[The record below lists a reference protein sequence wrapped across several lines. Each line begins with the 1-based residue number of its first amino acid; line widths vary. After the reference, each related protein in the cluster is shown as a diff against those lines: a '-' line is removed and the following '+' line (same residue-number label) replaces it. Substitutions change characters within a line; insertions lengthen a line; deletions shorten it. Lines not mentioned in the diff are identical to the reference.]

1 MYNEEVQSN
10 LRKLQLAELEIIRV
24 FIDICERENLRYY
37 MIGGTM
43 LGAVR
48 HRGFIPWD
56 DDVDIGM
63 PREDYDRLFD
73 LLSGGEGLPE
83 HFEYLNFKI
92 KEDYNRYFS
101 RIVDNRVRVYNA
113 SGGREI
119 VESAWID
126 IFPLDGSPN
135 IPFFRYLHYTSLM
148 WTRLRY
154 HLSCFDYLVNLS
166 RPGRPLYQRLIIAAA
181 KRVNLGRRADTK
193 EILWE
198 IDKKLHRFGWDGSS
212 TGANVFGAYA
222 YREIVPKNVWG
233 GDHARRYQCED
244 LMLPGPRLYD
254 EFLSRFYGDY
264 MKPPAEGNRDKHNIR
279 KIEFASSEESA
290 DNQTLAGYG
299 DNNPGNWETET
310 DDT

>member
-1 MYNEEVQSN
+1 
-10 LRKLQLAELEIIRV
+10 
-24 FIDICERENLRYY
+24 

-48 HRGFIPWD
+48 HNGFIPWD

-73 LLSGGEGLPE
+73 LLSGGGGLPE

-126 IFPLDGSPN
+126 IFPLDGNPN

-154 HLSCFDYLVNLS
+154 HLSCFDYLVNLN

-181 KRVNLGRRADTK
+181 KRVNLGRGADTK

-198 IDKKLHRFGWDGSS
+198 IDKKLHRYGWDGPVCGVSPFHLLIS
-212 TGANVFGAYA
+212 PIT
-222 YREIVPKNVWG
+222 
-233 GDHARRYQCED
+233 C
-244 LMLPGPRLYD
+244 
-254 EFLSRFYGDY
+254 
-264 MKPPAEGNRDKHNIR
+264 
-279 KIEFASSEESA
+279 
-290 DNQTLAGYG
+290 
-299 DNNPGNWETET
+299 
-310 DDT
+310 

>member
-1 MYNEEVQSN
+1 MYKEEVHSN

-48 HRGFIPWD
+48 HKGFIPWD

-63 PREDYDRLFD
+63 PREDYDRLFE
-73 LLSGGEGLPE
+73 LLSEGGGLPE

-126 IFPLDGSPN
+126 IFPLDGNPN

-154 HLSCFDYLVNLS
+154 HLSCFDYLVNLN

-181 KRVNLGRRADTK
+181 KRVNLGRGADTK

-198 IDKKLHRFGWDGSS
+198 IDKKLHRFGWNGSS

-233 GDHARRYQCED
+233 GERVRLYRFED
-244 LMLPGPRLYD
+244 VMLPGPRLYD

-279 KIEFASSEESA
+279 KIEFLSFEETA
-290 DNQTLAGYG
+290 NGETDAGYD
-299 DNNPGNWETET
+299 DNNPDELG
-310 DDT
+310 DGKR

>member
-1 MYNEEVQSN
+1 MYNEEVHSN

-24 FIDICERENLRYY
+24 FLDICDRENLRYY

-48 HRGFIPWD
+48 HNGFIPWD

-73 LLSGGEGLPE
+73 LLSGGGGLPE

-126 IFPLDGSPN
+126 IFPLDGNPN

-154 HLSCFDYLVNLS
+154 HLSCFDYLVNLN

-181 KRVNLGRRADTK
+181 KRVNLGRGADTK

-198 IDKKLHRFGWDGSS
+198 IDKKLHRYGWDGSS

-233 GDHARRYQCED
+233 GEHVRRYRFED
-244 LMLPGPRLYD
+244 VMLPGPRLYD

-279 KIEFASSEESA
+279 KIEFVSFEETA
-290 DNQTLAGYG
+290 DGETVVGNS
-299 DNNPGNWETET
+299 DNNPDESG
-310 DDT
+310 DGKI

>member
-1 MYNEEVQSN
+1 MYNEEVHSN

-43 LGAVR
+43 LGAIR

-73 LLSGGEGLPE
+73 LLSGGGGLPE

-92 KEDYNRYFS
+92 CEDYNRYFS

-126 IFPLDGSPN
+126 IFPLDGNPN

-154 HLSCFDYLVNLS
+154 HLSCFDYLVNLN

-181 KRVNLGRRADTK
+181 KKVNLGRGADTK

-233 GDHARRYQCED
+233 GERVRCYRFED

-279 KIEFASSEESA
+279 KIEFLSLEETA
-290 DNQTLAGYG
+290 D
-299 DNNPGNWETET
+299 DET
-310 DDT
+310 

>member
-1 MYNEEVQSN
+1 
-10 LRKLQLAELEIIRV
+10 
-24 FIDICERENLRYY
+24 

-48 HRGFIPWD
+48 HNGFIPWD

-73 LLSGGEGLPE
+73 LLSGGSGLPE

-126 IFPLDGSPN
+126 IFPLDGNPN

-154 HLSCFDYLVNLS
+154 HLSCFDYLVNLN

-181 KRVNLGRRADTK
+181 KRVNLGRGADTK

-233 GDHARRYQCED
+233 GERVRRYRFED
-244 LMLPGPRLYD
+244 VMLPGPRLYD

-279 KIEFASSEESA
+279 KIEFLSFEETA
-290 DNQTLAGYG
+290 NKETVAGNSN
-299 DNNPGNWETET
+299 NNPDESG
-310 DDT
+310 DGKI